1 MAELWCRYT
10 QLKLMY
16 TKPVSSFYTDYVDL
30 SHNHLV
36 ALNKSLYLS
45 L

>member
-1 MAELWCRYT
+1 MAKLCCR
-10 QLKLMY
+10 Y
-16 TKPVSSFYTDYVDL
+16 TKPVSSFYIDYVDL

-36 ALNKSLYLS
+36 ALNKSLDLS